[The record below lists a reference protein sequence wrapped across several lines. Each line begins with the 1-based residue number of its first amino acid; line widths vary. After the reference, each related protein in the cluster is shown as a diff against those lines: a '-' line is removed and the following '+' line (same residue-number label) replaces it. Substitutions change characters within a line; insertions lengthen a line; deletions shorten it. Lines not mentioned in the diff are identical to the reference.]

1 MRTKSNGSEKYMVLT
16 ETHHAQHMTEDD
28 CEQVERTRRDRQA
41 FRPLFQR
48 YQPRV
53 FAYVA
58 YRVGRNQ
65 DAEDVVAEVF
75 RRALAGLSAFQCEHT
90 GSFAGWLFRI
100 AHNEVARFHAR
111 LGRQPPPLALDDLPL
126 IAGDFP
132 DPERDLERREG
143 FARLR
148 GLIGQLAPRRQ
159 EIVTLRFFGE
169 LPNREIALALGL
181 DERTVASHLCRALD
195 DLERLLSQSDIQE
208 EIPHAFEP

>member
-1 MRTKSNGSEKYMVLT
+1 MVLT
-16 ETHHAQHMTEDD
+16 ETHHVHQTADDD
-28 CEQVERTRRDRQA
+28 CEQVEKAQRDRQA

-48 YQPRV
+48 YQARV

-75 RRALAGLSAFQCEHT
+75 RRALAGLAAFHCEHT

-100 AHNEVARFHAR
+100 AHNEVARFH
-111 LGRQPPPLALDDLPL
+111 GRQSRQPTPIALDDLPL
-126 IAGDFP
+126 IAADFP
-132 DPERDLERREG
+132 DPESDLERREG

-148 GLIGQLAPRRQ
+148 SLIGRLAPRRQ

-169 LPNREIALALGL
+169 LPNREIAQALGL

-195 DLERLLSQSDIQE
+195 DLERLLTQPDTRE
-208 EIPHAFEP
+208 ETPHAHER